1 MREERRRSVSR
12 GRRERR
18 SVKIRRNAGG
28 NLETPGTWGWWSP
41 RNPWSAAAGVRM
53 ASANRGVDPCH
64 QKEKGMLKKCAFEEC
79 GNWFESTNARRL
91 FCSERC
97 RRQGQ
102 NATRRALRAELRD
115 AREHLRPMED
125 PWARGPATPS
135 ESRRRVGQRSARR
148 AARRCGIAERGATF
162 QRSGARF
169 GVAPGSGGRKV
180 RDCASE
186 SLRKRA
192 AHGLSERVREPSP
205 ERRFRKRGGGRRGCR
220 LFPIRLRARSLA
232 QRVLRKI
239 SFFLRRSP
247 CDIRTSCR

>member
-28 NLETPGTWGWWSP
+28 NLETPGTWGWWSLGILGARRP
-41 RNPWSAAAGVRM
+41 VRM

-125 PWARGPATPS
+125 PWARGPADAS
-135 ESRRRVGQRSARR
+135 EAEDVWANALLDALPVGAESLNVAQLFSVRARGSASRPGAAAGRYATARPKASGSAPRTACRNASGSLRQNVASASGAAGAEAVGCSDPAPRAEPRATRSA
-148 AARRCGIAERGATF
+148 ED
-162 QRSGARF
+162 Q
-169 GVAPGSGGRKV
+169 
-180 RDCASE
+180 
-186 SLRKRA
+186 
-192 AHGLSERVREPSP
+192 
-205 ERRFRKRGGGRRGCR
+205 
-220 LFPIRLRARSLA
+220 LFPSA
-232 QRVLRKI
+232 
-239 SFFLRRSP
+239 
-247 CDIRTSCR
+247 